1 MHDIKFIRKNHDFF
15 TKKIEERNLKID
27 ILKILK
33 LDKKNRDLIL
43 TKEKL
48 EQEKGIISQKKD
60 KSQFKRSKEI
70 SKELDKINTDQIK
83 IKKELDVLISLIPNI
98 ALDDVNEECPDT
110 RSRYRSGKAEG
121 GVIFFDGTDDYSL
134 DRQVQKKGKYQY

>member
-15 TKKIEERNLKID
+15 TKKIEERNSKID
-27 ILKILK
+27 ISKILK

-60 KSQFKRSKEI
+60 
-70 SKELDKINTDQIK
+70 
-83 IKKELDVLISLIPNI
+83 
-98 ALDDVNEECPDT
+98 
-110 RSRYRSGKAEG
+110 
-121 GVIFFDGTDDYSL
+121 
-134 DRQVQKKGKYQY
+134 YQQLTQ

>member
-60 KSQFKRSKEI
+60 K
-70 SKELDKINTDQIK
+70 
-83 IKKELDVLISLIPNI
+83 
-98 ALDDVNEECPDT
+98 
-110 RSRYRSGKAEG
+110 
-121 GVIFFDGTDDYSL
+121 
-134 DRQVQKKGKYQY
+134 